1 MTDTGKS
8 QMPTFRPD
16 LLSIPHYVPGR
27 PIDEVAREHGLR
39 SIDKLASN
47 ECPEAPFPEVVD
59 AVTRAANGINR
70 YPDSATYDL
79 SRAIAAHQGVQ
90 PDEVWV
96 GAGSSE
102 VLRCAALSVGG
113 PGTSGV
119 FAHPSF
125 VMYRIATMVSWS
137 EPIAVPLTSTHAHDL
152 SAMADAI
159 RDDTTIV
166 YICNPNNPT
175 GNHIPGNDVMSF
187 VDAVPER
194 VLIVLDEAYAEYVTA
209 DDYQTFINEAP
220 NRPNLLVARTFSK
233 IYGLAGLRVGYGVGS
248 SELLTKL
255 SHTQAPFTVTSTGQ
269 AGAIEALRHPDLVE
283 LRRVRNEAGR
293 TFLASGLVTLGFEPS
308 ESEANF
314 VYFEPPGDPRELGES
329 LLRRGQIVRVLGD
342 GIRATVGSEDENSR
356 FLSVIEE
363 VITR

>member
-1 MTDTGKS
+1 
-8 QMPTFRPD
+8 MPTFRTD

-27 PIDEVAREHGLR
+27 PIDAVAREHGLE

-47 ECPEAPFPEVVD
+47 ECPESPFPEVAE
-59 AVTRAANGINR
+59 AVALAGTGVNR
-70 YPDSATYDL
+70 YPDSSSYDL
-79 SRAIAAHQGVQ
+79 SRAIAAHQGIQ
-90 PDEVWV
+90 PEEVWV

-113 PGTSGV
+113 PGTSAV

-137 EPIAVPLTSTHAHDL
+137 EPIVVPLTATHAHDL
-152 SAMADAI
+152 PAMAAAI

-166 YICNPNNPT
+166 YVCNPNNPT
-175 GNHIPGNDVMSF
+175 GNHIAGRDVAAF
-187 VDAVPER
+187 LDAVPER
-194 VLIVLDEAYAEYVTA
+194 VLVVLDEAYAEYATA

-248 SELLTKL
+248 PELLGKL
-255 SHTQAPFTVTSTGQ
+255 AHTQAPFTVTSPGQ
-269 AGAIEALRHPDLVE
+269 AGAIEALKYPDRISE
-283 LRRVRNEAGR
+283 RSERNDAGR
-293 TFLASGLVTLGFEPS
+293 DVLTQGLTALGLDPS

-314 VYFEPPGDPRELGES
+314 VYFEPSGDSAELGDA
-329 LLRRGQIVRVLGD
+329 LLRNGLIVRVLGA
-342 GIRATVGSEDENSR
+342 GIRVTVGTEQENLR
-356 FLSVIEE
+356 FLSVLES
-363 VITR
+363 VIPQ

>member
-1 MTDTGKS
+1 
-8 QMPTFRPD
+8 MPTFRPD
-16 LLSIPHYVPGR
+16 LASIPHYVPGR
-27 PIDEVAREHGLR
+27 PIDDVAREHGIE

-47 ECPEAPFPEVVD
+47 ECPDAPFPEVVD
-59 AVTRAANGINR
+59 AVARAASGVNR
-70 YPDSATYDL
+70 YPDSSTYDL

-102 VLRCAALSVGG
+102 VLRCAAASVGG
-113 PGTSGV
+113 PGTSAV

-152 SAMADAI
+152 PAMAEAI

-166 YICNPNNPT
+166 YLCNPNNPT
-175 GNHIPGNDVMSF
+175 GNHIAGADIVAF

-194 VLIVLDEAYAEYVTA
+194 VLVVLDEAYAEYATA

-220 NRPNLLVARTFSK
+220 ERPNLLVARTFSK

-248 SELLTKL
+248 AGLLAKL
-255 SHTQAPFTVTSTGQ
+255 GHTQAPFTVTSTGQ
-269 AGAIEALRHPDLVE
+269 AGAIEALKHPNLVAQ
-283 LRRVRNEAGR
+283 RCARNEKGR
-293 TFLASGLVTLGFEPS
+293 RFLTEGLAALGFQPA

-314 VYFEPPGDPRELGES
+314 VYFEPSSDAAELGEA
-329 LLRRGQIVRVLGD
+329 LLLRGQIVRVLGQ
-342 GIRATVGSEDENSR
+342 GVRVTVGTEQENSR
-356 FLSVIEE
+356 FMSVLESM
-363 VITR
+363 VN

>member
-1 MTDTGKS
+1 
-8 QMPTFRPD
+8 MPIFRPD

-27 PIDEVAREHGLR
+27 PIEEVAREHGLE

-59 AVTRAANGINR
+59 AVARAASGVNR
-70 YPDSATYDL
+70 YPDSSTYDL
-79 SRAIAAHQGVQ
+79 SRAIAAHQGVR

-102 VLRCAALSVGG
+102 VLRCVALSVGG
-113 PGTSGV
+113 PGTSAV

-137 EPIAVPLTSTHAHDL
+137 EPIAVPLTATHAHDL
-152 SAMADAI
+152 PAMAEAI
-159 RDDTTIV
+159 RDDTRIV

-175 GNHIPGNDVMSF
+175 GNHIAGADVMSF
-187 VDAVPER
+187 VDAVPES
-194 VLIVLDEAYAEYVTA
+194 VLVVLDEAYAEYATA
-209 DDYQTFINEAP
+209 DDYRTFINEAP

-248 SELLTKL
+248 TELLARL
-255 SHTQAPFTVTSTGQ
+255 RHTQAPFTVTSTGQ
-269 AGAIEALRHPDLVE
+269 VGAIEALKHADLVAQRSE
-283 LRRVRNEAGR
+283 SNEVGRRFLTAG
-293 TFLASGLVTLGFEPS
+293 LAALGFDAS

-314 VYFEPPGDPRELGES
+314 VYFEPEGDAAELGEA
-329 LLRRGQIVRVLGD
+329 LLRRGQIVRVLGG
-342 GIRATVGSEDENSR
+342 GIRVTVGTEDENSR
-356 FLSVIEE
+356 FLSVLESVTI
-363 VITR
+363 

>member
-1 MTDTGKS
+1 MPDIGGS
-8 QMPTFRPD
+8 HMPTYRPD

-27 PIDEVAREHGLR
+27 PIEDVAREYGLE

-47 ECPEAPFPEVVD
+47 ECPEAPFPEVVE
-59 AVTRAANGINR
+59 AVALGAAGVNR

-90 PDEVWV
+90 PEEVWV

-102 VLRCAALSVGG
+102 VLGCAALSVGG
-113 PGTSGV
+113 SGTSAV

-137 EPIAVPLTSTHAHDL
+137 EPIAVPLTGLHAHDL
-152 SAMADAI
+152 PAMADAI

-166 YICNPNNPT
+166 YLCNPNNPT
-175 GNHIPGNDVMSF
+175 GNHIAGRSVMNF
-187 VDAVPER
+187 LDTVPER
-194 VLIVLDEAYAEYVTA
+194 VLVVLDEAYAEYATA

-248 SELLTKL
+248 SELLARL
-255 SHTQAPFTVTSTGQ
+255 RHTQAPFTVTSTGQ
-269 AGAIEALRHPDLVE
+269 MGAIEALKYPG
-283 LRRVRNEAGR
+283 RVADRSERNEIGR
-293 TFLASGLVTLGFEPS
+293 DLLSRGLVAMGFDPS

-314 VYFEPPGDPRELGES
+314 VYFEPPDGASELGDA
-329 LLRRGQIVRVLGD
+329 LLRTGQIVRVLGE
-342 GIRATVGSEDENSR
+342 GIRVTVGTEHENNR
-356 FLSVIEE
+356 FLSVLES
-363 VITR
+363 ITSR

>member
-1 MTDTGKS
+1 
-8 QMPTFRPD
+8 MPTFRPD

-27 PIDEVAREHGLR
+27 PIDEVAREHGLE

-47 ECPEAPFPEVVD
+47 ECPEAPFPEVVE
-59 AVTRAANGINR
+59 AVALAAGGVNR
-70 YPDSATYDL
+70 YPDSSTYDL
-79 SRAIAAHQGVQ
+79 SRAIATHQGLQ
-90 PDEVWV
+90 PEEVWV

-113 PGTSGV
+113 RGTSAV

-137 EPIAVPLTSTHAHDL
+137 EPIAVPLTATHAHDL
-152 SAMADAI
+152 PAMAEAI
-159 RDDTTIV
+159 RHDTTIV

-175 GNHIPGNDVMSF
+175 GNHIGGHDVMEF

-194 VLIVLDEAYAEYVTA
+194 VLIVLDEAYAEYATA

-220 NRPNLLVARTFSK
+220 NHPNLLVARTFSK

-248 SELLTKL
+248 PELLARL
-255 SHTQAPFTVTSTGQ
+255 RHTQAPFTVTSTGQ
-269 AGAIEALRHPDLVE
+269 VGATEALKHPD
-283 LRRVRNEAGR
+283 RVAERSERNAAGR
-293 TFLASGLVTLGFEPS
+293 SSLTSGLASLGFNPS

-314 VYFEPPGDPRELGES
+314 VYFEPQGDAGELGEA
-329 LLRRGQIVRVLGD
+329 LLRQGQIVRVLGA
-342 GIRATVGSEDENSR
+342 GIRVTVGTEHENGR
-356 FLSVIEE
+356 FLSVLER
-363 VITR
+363 VSQR